1 MFGKRCGV
9 ETMTMSG
16 FGLRCAL
23 SVLGIAASL
32 SAVAGQW
39 FGQAPA
45 DDIEAMAVG
54 ELMQAPDEWLG
65 ETVAV
70 SGRVTD
76 VCTNRGCWAVLEG
89 DGRMVRIIARD
100 HGFAIPESARGAAT
114 AYGVVERRELSD
126 EAARHMVEDDG
137 ADPSLL
143 AEPVEY
149 RLVAE
154 GVSIEG

>member
-1 MFGKRCGV
+1 
-9 ETMTMSG
+9 MTRYSLH
-16 FGLRCAL
+16 LRL
-23 SVLGIAASL
+23 VAATL
-32 SAVAGQW
+32 LAVTAVSAAAGEW

-45 DDIEAMAVG
+45 EPIAAMAVG

-65 ETVAV
+65 ESVAV
-70 SGRVTD
+70 AGRVTD

-114 AYGVVERRELSD
+114 AYGVLERRELSD

-143 AEPVEY
+143 ADPVEY